1 MDRRSVVNFDRIV
14 FDHGVGE
21 ELLAHLGDLVSCGLD
36 IPVGE
41 FKFDELALT
50 DIVDAIEAEAFK
62 RMVDRLAL
70 GVEDAVLESYVDA
83 CFQRTCPK
91 IWSY

>member
-1 MDRRSVVNFDRIV
+1 
-14 FDHGVGE
+14 
-21 ELLAHLGDLVSCGLD
+21 
-36 IPVGE
+36 
-41 FKFDELALT
+41 
-50 DIVDAIEAEAFK
+50 
-62 RMVDRLAL
+62 MVDRLAL